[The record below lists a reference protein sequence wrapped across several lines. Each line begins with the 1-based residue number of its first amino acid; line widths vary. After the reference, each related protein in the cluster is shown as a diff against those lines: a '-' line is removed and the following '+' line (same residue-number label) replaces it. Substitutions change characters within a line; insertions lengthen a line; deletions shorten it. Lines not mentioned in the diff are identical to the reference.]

1 MINIRKMTPPHRAA
15 IYEILQQSDMFTL
28 PEINVAMELID
39 VYLFNKDQKD
49 YLIYVALSG
58 RNEVAGYICYGP
70 TPATE
75 GTYDI
80 YWIAVSPALQK
91 KGIGREL
98 LSFGEEEIRRHRG
111 RMIIIET
118 SSQQKYHPTQQF
130 YLKNGYIIE
139 ARFRD
144 FYRPGDD
151 KLVFVKRLNSN
162 GGIH

>member
-1 MINIRKMTPPHRAA
+1 MLNILKMTPPHRAVV
-15 IYEILQQSDMFTL
+15 YEILQQSDMFTL

-49 YLIYVALSG
+49 YMIYVAVAEG
-58 RNEVAGYICYGP
+58 GEVAGYICYGP

-80 YWIAVSPALQK
+80 YWIAVSPAMQK
-91 KGIGREL
+91 KGIGRKL
-98 LSFGEEEIRRHRG
+98 LAFGEDEIRKEKG
-111 RMIIIET
+111 RIIVIET

-130 YLKNGYIIE
+130 YQKNGYVIE
-139 ARFRD
+139 ARLKD

-151 KLVFVKRLNSN
+151 KIVFIKRFNSN
-162 GGIH
+162 GGMK

>member
-1 MINIRKMTPPHRAA
+1 MVNILKMMPPHRAV

-49 YLIYVALSG
+49 YMIYVAVIEDG
-58 RNEVAGYICYGP
+58 EVAGYICYGP

-80 YWIAVSPALQK
+80 YWIVVSPAMQK

-98 LSFGEEEIRRHRG
+98 LAFGEDEIRKHKG
-111 RMIIIET
+111 RMVVIET

-130 YLKNGYIIE
+130 YQKSGYIIE
-139 ARFRD
+139 ARLKD
-144 FYRPGDD
+144 FYRSGDD
-151 KLVFVKRLNSN
+151 KLVFIKRFNSN
-162 GGIH
+162 GGKK